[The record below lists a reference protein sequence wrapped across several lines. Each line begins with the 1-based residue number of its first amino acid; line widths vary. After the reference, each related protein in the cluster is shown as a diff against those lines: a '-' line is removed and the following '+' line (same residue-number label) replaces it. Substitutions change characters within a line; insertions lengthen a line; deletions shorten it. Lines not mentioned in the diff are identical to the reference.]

1 MSPKDNA
8 HSKVEVRSLQHDDVH
23 ADASLFDTA
32 VPLLLSIFKQT
43 AQKDAANEKVLRAKL
58 ATWTIGE
65 LLRGQKLPDWD
76 HQGVVLNLYL
86 HEALDGQ
93 VHHVEQQ
100 EYFARKLARKLS
112 VPLARTDYGKDD
124 LPTGA
129 HPVYHWQQSAES
141 HGAKEQRRRA
151 LKSIVLFQPNF
162 EVPDDYMLF
171 STGMMF
177 VGRDRT
183 FASKP
188 TFRLG
193 SHYNEKLADD
203 FNGRVGLRYQP
214 YSAPAG
220 TQTLLEAVQSL
231 TILVLLVLDASSL
244 KLNALWS
251 AIPLTIGVVFVILAA
266 AGRYLHTPARFA
278 LAAGRPFLIAAAAV
292 HLAKGLVSAV
302 QVTKSLA
309 EAVTVRW
316 AALLLG
322 YLLICVPPCW
332 CQVDALIPEI
342 RDELV
347 YWWLALGTFTRD
359 IPASMRP
366 KTRTLTPVAEEA
378 TRASRAQPVPS
389 TLHRPKSSVP
399 PPTDQPIINAKRPT
413 TAAQL
418 HPSTSPTPRE
428 EREGEPIHR
437 RGLAQAK
444 AVPNKDVQ
452 LQALDVSR
460 TQGPPDGGL
469 PGGNAEGPTLPV
481 E

>member
-1 MSPKDNA
+1 
-8 HSKVEVRSLQHDDVH
+8 
-23 ADASLFDTA
+23 
-32 VPLLLSIFKQT
+32 
-43 AQKDAANEKVLRAKL
+43 
-58 ATWTIGE
+58 
-65 LLRGQKLPDWD
+65 
-76 HQGVVLNLYL
+76 
-86 HEALDGQ
+86 
-93 VHHVEQQ
+93 
-100 EYFARKLARKLS
+100 
-112 VPLARTDYGKDD
+112 
-124 LPTGA
+124 
-129 HPVYHWQQSAES
+129 
-141 HGAKEQRRRA
+141 
-151 LKSIVLFQPNF
+151 
-162 EVPDDYMLF
+162 
-171 STGMMF
+171 
-177 VGRDRT
+177 
-183 FASKP
+183 
-188 TFRLG
+188 
-193 SHYNEKLADD
+193 KLADD

-309 EAVTVRW
+309 EAVT
-316 AALLLG
+316 
-322 YLLICVPPCW
+322 
-332 CQVDALIPEI
+332 VDALIPEI